1 MNPTY
6 VSCLLFSLPS
16 GESVHLSYLKED
28 QELGS
33 STMETSAQEQSPQE
47 QQSIQNL
54 HCVNEGL
61 GPNDPPHMPIQD
73 P

>member
-1 MNPTY
+1 
-6 VSCLLFSLPS
+6 
-16 GESVHLSYLKED
+16 
-28 QELGS
+28 LGS

-47 QQSIQNL
+47 QQSMQNL

-61 GPNDPPHMPIQD
+61 EPNDPPHMPTQD